1 MTGPLRR
8 LLPVLGG
15 AAGLALARVR
25 GAPRPYSVTFILT
38 HRCNF
43 RCAHCDIPDAAGVEM
58 TTAQFTGAID
68 ELAAA
73 GASRASFSGGEALL
87 RDDAVAIV
95 GHARARG
102 LFTSLNT
109 NGWFVEERIDALAEV
124 LDMMVVSLDGPS
136 DVHDLV
142 RHRRRSYARVLGAI
156 SAARARGIAVATIT
170 AVSETNRHVVPEV
183 LALAERHGFWAYFQ
197 PAYRDCFDHGAGLDP
212 TLTSPALVAL
222 ADELRAHKA
231 RGAPVA
237 ASPGYLARL
246 AAGPRFGD
254 CARCAAGR
262 WFGTVMPDGTVVPCH
277 LVSRQRVW
285 PNGLERG
292 FAEAFRSMPQ
302 DKSGPGCAISPYQET
317 DLVFGLDPRAIG
329 AALTRL
335 LHQPGA

>member
-1 MTGPLRR
+1 MSGPLRR

-15 AAGLALARVR
+15 TAGLLLARAR
-25 GAPRPYSVTFILT
+25 GTPRPYSITFILT
-38 HRCNF
+38 HRCNL
-43 RCAHCDIPDAAGVEM
+43 RCAHCDIPDAAAFEM
-58 TTAQFTGAID
+58 STAQFMGAID

-73 GASRASFSGGEALL
+73 GARRASFSGGEALV
-87 RDDAVAIV
+87 RDDAVALI
-95 GHARARG
+95 GHARRRG

-109 NGWFVEERIDALAEV
+109 NGWFVEARIDELAPV

-136 DVHDLV
+136 EVHDLV
-142 RHRRRSYARVLGAI
+142 RRRRRSYDRALGAI
-156 SAARARGIAVATIT
+156 TAARARGIAVATIT
-170 AVSETNRHVVPEV
+170 AVSEANRHVVPEV
-183 LALAERHGFWAYFQ
+183 LALAARHGFWAYFQ

-212 TLTSPALVAL
+212 TLTAPALVAL

-246 AAGPRFGD
+246 ASGPRFGD
-254 CARCAAGR
+254 CVRCAAGR

-277 LVSRQRVW
+277 LVSRQRSY
-285 PNGLERG
+285 PNGLELG
-292 FAEAFRSMPQ
+292 FARAFSSLPR
-302 DKSGPGCAISPYQET
+302 DKVGPGCAISPYQET

-335 LHQPGA
+335 VQQPGA